1 MLHSTQTSFAGTT
14 SQFVSFFCCNSN
26 NPITRH
32 VYADNHVTPGAPP
45 NSANN
50 KWQHQH
56 TSDTNAT
63 AATFA
68 PSHSSLA
75 KLARCFARKSNLP
88 LVRSSSTAMRSA
100 SSSDG
105 VALHRPIASPRYTRA
120 LHLTGAAN
128 NGLGHSHSEDD
139 WTGCAVIRH
148 AYSVSHGSPFYKSE
162 VRFQSTRCR
171 LITSLLVGRSLFNV
185 FYGVLSVV
193 CIPLA
198 IAVSHSFLR
207 QFRST
212 RFCFVAALQ
221 LVTLKQRRFH
231 RRSLNSIR

>member
-1 MLHSTQTSFAGTT
+1 MGLCSRWKKNTVPPKVLHSTQTSFAGTT

-171 LITSLLVGRSLFNV
+171 LITSLLVRRSLFNV

-198 IAVSHSFLR
+198 IAVSHNFLR
-207 QFRST
+207 QFRSM
-212 RFCFVAALQ
+212 RFFL
-221 LVTLKQRRFH
+221 LL
-231 RRSLNSIR
+231 LYN